1 MVSLDLAVS
10 ILRRVSNDLS
20 VFVDGRDI
28 PDDTLDYFI
37 LSLEFVYREMIA
49 LEATYQLIA
58 EQCEA
63 SEIIRNSLSTLRSL
77 RYQRSIAENNWAD
90 QIHPVLIASVGRPPF
105 RCAATDKCKV
115 TCYQGDIVCNK
126 LVYEK
131 RKEELILRVQ

>member
-49 LEATYQLIA
+49 LEATYQPTA

-77 RYQRSIAENNWAD
+77 RDQRSIAENN
-90 QIHPVLIASVGRPPF
+90 I
-105 RCAATDKCKV
+105 K
-115 TCYQGDIVCNK
+115 Y
-126 LVYEK
+126 
-131 RKEELILRVQ
+131 ILC